1 MESLAVEPLTVTSC
15 HQPTYHWR
23 AFSRTHDCAK
33 HGAVVC
39 AVPAG
44 CKPRVPRGA
53 TPGNPA
59 AAGQTNAPTPVPC
72 TGPCPTPAPPTPAS
86 SSSGAGLGV
95 GLGLG
100 LPAAAAVAFF
110 GVKRHRQLG
119 GVGGARAF
127 FGMNQ
132 SGSQPGNVQM
142 AQGATDPN
150 SAL

>member
-1 MESLAVEPLTVTSC
+1 VDLNSCLTAGGRGSC
-15 HQPTYHWR
+15 GKDITIIGDLLPFPVALVKGTYD
-23 AFSRTHDCAK
+23 FSTAC
-33 HGAVVC
+33 
-39 AVPAG
+39 
-44 CKPRVPRGA
+44 A
-53 TPGNPA
+53 TPAPTPAPTPAA

-132 SGSQPGNVQM
+132 PGSQPGNVQM